1 MDEIDNRFLDASIL
15 STNKQNSYIEFKTL
29 LQNMYKCYQLMIDNK
44 IPVPFNDENK
54 IRDILLEN
62 YINITQIRHSF
73 CNIKGFR
80 ISKEVGVNDG
90 RVDLQIFT
98 LNDIENYKAFYIIEC
113 KRLDGGSTLNKA
125 YIKDGVKRFTTN
137 YKSNNNH
144 TFYYP
149 SPYGVNGMI
158 GFIVKPINIHTN
170 VQKILPE
177 ISSIEKNVL
186 YSSNH
191 ENVKL
196 FHLMLDFSAFA
207 IK

>member
-137 YKSNNNH
+137 CPRRFIR
-144 TFYYP
+144 TP
-149 SPYGVNGMI
+149 SRFLFGQ
-158 GFIVKPINIHTN
+158 FA
-170 VQKILPE
+170 
-177 ISSIEKNVL
+177 SSQSLGKNYITSVREPTL
-186 YSSNH
+186 
-191 ENVKL
+191 
-196 FHLMLDFSAFA
+196 
-207 IK
+207 IC